1 MTSREHAH
9 EDLATKVEVA
19 EFKVIIA
26 DAIVTLTNN
35 NLALNS
41 RIDKL
46 EADVQKVL
54 VTLQELVETNRRG
67 FGFQT
72 SNDWCK
78 PLTALPSTRVT

>member
-1 MTSREHAH
+1 MTTTARAH

-54 VTLQELVETNRRG
+54 VTLQELVETNRRAVG
-67 FGFQT
+67 FNT
-72 SNDWCK
+72 TNE
-78 PLTALPSTRVT
+78 

>member
-1 MTSREHAH
+1 MTCTEHAH

-19 EFKVIIA
+19 EFKIIIA

-46 EADVQKVL
+46 EADMQKVL
-54 VTLQELVETNRRG
+54 ITLQELVETNRRAVG
-67 FGFQT
+67 FST
-72 SNDWCK
+72 TND
-78 PLTALPSTRVT
+78 

>member
-1 MTSREHAH
+1 MTATRHAH

-26 DAIVTLTNN
+26 DAIVTLPNN

-46 EADVQKVL
+46 EAGVQKV
-54 VTLQELVETNRRG
+54 
-67 FGFQT
+67 
-72 SNDWCK
+72 
-78 PLTALPSTRVT
+78 

>member
-1 MTSREHAH
+1 MTSSEHAY

-46 EADVQKVL
+46 EADMQKVL
-54 VTLQELVETNRRG
+54 VTLQELVETNRRAVG
-67 FGFQT
+67 INT
-72 SNDWCK
+72 TNE
-78 PLTALPSTRVT
+78 